1 MKLQKLLF
9 TSLLSAS
16 SYMSFGQAEIQII
29 HNSADPAAA
38 IVDVYV
44 NGIITFDDFA
54 FRTATGFVPLPSDV
68 DINIGIAPGNSD
80 SFEDTLTSFT
90 VSLEAGQRY
99 IAIANGVLDPTSF
112 AANPN
117 GTSTAFTLFVKDN
130 IQDMSGNF
138 GDVDFVAV
146 HGSSDAP
153 TVDVE
158 ARGVATLVDD
168 ASYSNITNYIT
179 VPAASY
185 ILDVTL
191 ADGETVVASYT
202 ANLSGLGGGAAV
214 VFASGFL
221 NPSTNQDGAAFG
233 LFAAL
238 ANGTV
243 VEFQPLSVAR
253 LQVIHNAADPAAE
266 FVDVYLNGDLLL
278 NNFAFRTA
286 TPFID
291 APADEEITIGIA
303 DSSSA
308 SVEDTLASFQVTLA
322 DGGKYIAV
330 ANGVLSPVDFAVNPD
345 GTSNA
350 FTLFLQDA
358 MQEESTTSN
367 VDFRVVHGASD
378 APTVDVIAR
387 DVATLVNDASYSN
400 ITPYI
405 SVAADSYILD
415 VTLSPGTPI
424 VASYTAD
431 LSGLGGGSA
440 VVFASGFLD
449 PLANQDGKA
458 FGLFAALANGTVVEF
473 PGVSTAR
480 LQVIHNAADPAAEFV
495 DVYLNGG
502 LLLNNFA
509 FRTATPYIDAPA
521 GVELIIGI
529 ADSSSTSEADTLA
542 SFEATLE
549 NGGKY
554 IAVANGVLTPADFV
568 VNPDGASTGFTLF
581 IQDQMKETATVSTDV
596 DFRVIH
602 GATDAPTVDVLSGG
616 GTLVNDASYSDITPY
631 ISVPADAY
639 ILDVALAAGTPIVAS
654 YNADLTSLEGGTAVI
669 LASGFLTPT
678 SNQDNAPF
686 GLLVALANG
695 TTFMLGV
702 VTGIDENSDALSFGM
717 FPNPAAETV
726 KITPAN
732 NDVKYSVQIINALGQ
747 VVKTN
752 SLTSSTVTI
761 AVNDLESGIYFV
773 QVQNEF
779 AKYVSKLVIE

>member
-233 LFAAL
+233 LFA
-238 ANGTV
+238 
-243 VEFQPLSVAR
+243 
-253 LQVIHNAADPAAE
+253 
-266 FVDVYLNGDLLL
+266 
-278 NNFAFRTA
+278 
-286 TPFID
+286 
-291 APADEEITIGIA
+291 
-303 DSSSA
+303 
-308 SVEDTLASFQVTLA
+308 
-322 DGGKYIAV
+322 
-330 ANGVLSPVDFAVNPD
+330 
-345 GTSNA
+345 
-350 FTLFLQDA
+350 
-358 MQEESTTSN
+358 
-367 VDFRVVHGASD
+367 
-378 APTVDVIAR
+378 
-387 DVATLVNDASYSN
+387 
-400 ITPYI
+400 
-405 SVAADSYILD
+405 
-415 VTLSPGTPI
+415 
-424 VASYTAD
+424 
-431 LSGLGGGSA
+431 
-440 VVFASGFLD
+440 
-449 PLANQDGKA
+449 
-458 FGLFAALANGTVVEF
+458 
-473 PGVSTAR
+473 
-480 LQVIHNAADPAAEFV
+480 
-495 DVYLNGG
+495 
-502 LLLNNFA
+502 
-509 FRTATPYIDAPA
+509 
-521 GVELIIGI
+521 
-529 ADSSSTSEADTLA
+529 
-542 SFEATLE
+542 
-549 NGGKY
+549 
-554 IAVANGVLTPADFV
+554 
-568 VNPDGASTGFTLF
+568 
-581 IQDQMKETATVSTDV
+581 
-596 DFRVIH
+596 
-602 GATDAPTVDVLSGG
+602 
-616 GTLVNDASYSDITPY
+616 
-631 ISVPADAY
+631 
-639 ILDVALAAGTPIVAS
+639 
-654 YNADLTSLEGGTAVI
+654 
-669 LASGFLTPT
+669 
-678 SNQDNAPF
+678 
-686 GLLVALANG
+686 
-695 TTFMLGV
+695 
-702 VTGIDENSDALSFGM
+702 
-717 FPNPAAETV
+717 
-726 KITPAN
+726 
-732 NDVKYSVQIINALGQ
+732 
-747 VVKTN
+747 
-752 SLTSSTVTI
+752 
-761 AVNDLESGIYFV
+761 ESGYLPPKRIH
-773 QVQNEF
+773 
-779 AKYVSKLVIE
+779 